1 MTRLTVQAGDFL
13 QGEGEYSNG
22 SLTLKT
28 ATNPTAGEKI
38 ALTRIKEMTIANQE
52 SSKSLSS
59 AIGWGMAGAL
69 VAGPIGLIAG
79 LWLGGKEEEITF
91 VATLKDGRKLMA
103 ITDVKTYTK
112 MAGTWQRRMPKTQNP

>member
-28 ATNPTAGEKI
+28 AISPSPGEKI
-38 ALTRIKEMTIANQE
+38 ALSRIKEMSVANQE

-79 LWLGGKEEEITF
+79 LWLGGKEEEVTF

-103 ITDVKTYTK
+103 ITDVKTYSK
-112 MAGTWQRRMPKTQNP
+112 MTRTWHKRTPETQNP

>member
-28 ATNPTAGEKI
+28 AKSQFPGEKI
-38 ALTRIKEMTIANQE
+38 ALNRIKEMSVANQE
-52 SSKSLSS
+52 SSKSLGG

-79 LWLGGKEEEITF
+79 LWLGGREEEVTF

-103 ITDVKTYTK
+103 ITDTKTYSK
-112 MAGTWQRRMPKTQNP
+112 MTRTLHSRTPEKQNP